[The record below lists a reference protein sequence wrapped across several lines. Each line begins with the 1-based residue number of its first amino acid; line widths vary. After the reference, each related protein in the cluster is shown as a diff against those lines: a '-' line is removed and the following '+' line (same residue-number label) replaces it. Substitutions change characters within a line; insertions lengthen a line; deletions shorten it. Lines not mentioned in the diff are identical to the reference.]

1 MVMGCSSLVE
11 HESDSTQTRP
21 WGSANFPQTPE
32 KFSGMEIGRKG
43 EDTGKES
50 KNNSAPPPQQRK
62 HSKRKRQASK
72 SKNGKQSNDD
82 VHIQYCKLKHFT
94 ITVQKHSFTL
104 ASLLDYQSR
113 VT

>member
-1 MVMGCSSLVE
+1 M
-11 HESDSTQTRP
+11 TQTRP

-50 KNNSAPPPQQRK
+50 KNNSAPPPPQQRK
-62 HSKRKRQASK
+62 QATSKQKQERKAKQRRRAYSILQTEAFHYYSK
-72 SKNGKQSNDD
+72 
-82 VHIQYCKLKHFT
+82 
-94 ITVQKHSFTL
+94 QKHSFTL

>member
-62 HSKRKRQASK
+62 QATSKQKQERKAKQRRRAYSILQTEAFHYYSTKAFIHSGFVARLPKPS
-72 SKNGKQSNDD
+72 
-82 VHIQYCKLKHFT
+82 YLET
-94 ITVQKHSFTL
+94 
-104 ASLLDYQSR
+104 
-113 VT
+113 